1 MSKEV
6 TEVVVANIETSTE
19 AVKEKEIQQEVSL
32 VEIRA
37 KEMVISSDDEYK
49 KAAEFGKQIKEKA
62 KTVTDFF
69 KPMKDSAYQAH
80 RAICDREKMMLKP
93 LQEAERILKKGM
105 SAYYQEKE
113 RKRMELEE
121 KMRREAE
128 AERERKLNEAAA
140 LEERGKAEEAEAVL
154 LDAQVV
160 ESVAASATVVMNTPK
175 TKGVSNARDWELE
188 SIDHEKVPIV
198 FSGMVIRPVDE
209 KAVMR
214 LIRASKGTIQ
224 IPGIRYRE
232 TVKVSSRR

>member
-1 MSKEV
+1 M
-6 TEVVVANIETSTE
+6 
-19 AVKEKEIQQEVSL
+19 
-32 VEIRA
+32 
-37 KEMVISSDDEYK
+37 
-49 KAAEFGKQIKEKA
+49 
-62 KTVTDFF
+62 
-69 KPMKDSAYQAH
+69 
-80 RAICDREKMMLKP
+80 
-93 LQEAERILKKGM
+93 
-105 SAYYQEKE
+105 
-113 RKRMELEE
+113 
-121 KMRREAE
+121 
-128 AERERKLNEAAA
+128 
-140 LEERGKAEEAEAVL
+140 L

-232 TVKVSSRR
+232 TVKVSIRR

>member
-1 MSKEV
+1 
-6 TEVVVANIETSTE
+6 
-19 AVKEKEIQQEVSL
+19 
-32 VEIRA
+32 
-37 KEMVISSDDEYK
+37 
-49 KAAEFGKQIKEKA
+49 
-62 KTVTDFF
+62 
-69 KPMKDSAYQAH
+69 
-80 RAICDREKMMLKP
+80 
-93 LQEAERILKKGM
+93 
-105 SAYYQEKE
+105 
-113 RKRMELEE
+113 MELEE
-121 KMRREAE
+121 EEMRREAE

-140 LEERGKAEEAEAVL
+140 LKRGKAEEAEAVL

-232 TVKVSSRR
+232 TVKVSIRR